1 MTVSDSVYDRMRAE
15 RARVAADLRARGA
28 EEGEK
33 LRATAD
39 REAQVTLADAYKTAE
54 GLKGEGD
61 ATTADI
67 YAKAYG
73 QDPEFYRFYRTL
85 NVYHD
90 TLGAQGDVMVLQRS
104 EEHKSELQSL
114 IRISYA
120 DF

>member
-15 RARVAADLRARGA
+15 RARVAADFRARGA

-61 ATTADI
+61 AKAADI
-67 YAKAYG
+67 YAK
-73 QDPEFYRFYRTL
+73 
-85 NVYHD
+85 
-90 TLGAQGDVMVLQRS
+90 RS
-104 EEHKSELQSL
+104 EEHTSALQSL
-114 IRISYA
+114 MRITYA
-120 DF
+120 FFCLKQKRTKQQKD